1 MASFTYE
8 ERQAIATIRRSM
20 MKKPEI
26 ITEIMKD
33 MAHAQAGAV
42 LLQAKKE
49 LDQLLEVSRAF
60 IAAASILAK
69 KESHV
74 FQENNHE

>member
-49 LDQLLEVSRAF
+49 LAQLLEVNRAF

-69 KESHV
+69 KESH
-74 FQENNHE
+74 EEKNS